1 RMLGLRVR
9 LVAAM
14 ALRERGL
21 VAEVAPV
28 LVAEEHEFGR
38 TAGAENVV
46 QIVARDAGR
55 LVLRGSGAG
64 AIATRSAVMG
74 DVVSVLR
81 GLRHRRD
88 PIARAHHIA
97 LEPAIEIEPFFG
109 SLARVAE
116 IPHLRLWDDAVTSA
130 PAAALVNA

>member
-1 RMLGLRVR
+1 
-9 LVAAM
+9 M

-21 VAEVAPV
+21 VAEVAPL
-28 LVAEEHEFGR
+28 LVSEEHEFAR

-64 AIATRSAVMG
+64 AVATRSAVMG
-74 DVVSVLR
+74 DVVAVLR

-88 PIARAHHIA
+88 PIARNHRGAFD
-97 LEPAIEIEPFFG
+97 PAIEVESFFTD
-109 SLARVAE
+109 LAWVAE
-116 IPHLRLWDDAVTSA
+116 IPRLRLWDDVATTA
-130 PAAALVNA
+130 PAAALANA